1 LFHYIVWVKDLL
13 EKGWFE
19 ETRNFTFT
27 HDLTADLT
35 LEMDKDISFS
45 RFLVGKKNRAGITNQ
60 GTSGNATGLDVL
72 IMLSNNDNK

>member
-1 LFHYIVWVKDLL
+1 LFHCIVWVKDLP

-19 ETRNFTFT
+19 ETGNFTFT

-45 RFLVGKKNRAGITNQ
+45 RFLVGRKKQ
-60 GTSGNATGLDVL
+60 SW
-72 IMLSNNDNK
+72 DNKSRDLWECYRIGCSDHVKQQ

>member
-45 RFLVGKKNRAGITNQ
+45 RFLVEKKIELG
-60 GTSGNATGLDVL
+60 
-72 IMLSNNDNK
+72 